1 MSIFRPLRA
10 SSGKALAILATA
22 LLLGCSGMTPENG
35 PPTAKAEA
43 ETSQD
48 SLRAT
53 ALSVFK
59 PLPAATPQTPE
70 MVDLG
75 RKLFFDP
82 RLSKS
87 GTISCNSCHSLTRY
101 GADGEPT
108 SEGHQGQRGGR
119 NSPTVYNAHLQFA
132 QFWDGRSPNVE
143 DQAQG
148 PVLNPIEMAMPD
160 EASVARALEAVPEYR
175 QAFAALFPDDK
186 QPVSLRNAAIA
197 IGAFE
202 RGLITPS
209 RFDSYLAGDETALS
223 ETEKSG
229 LKTFIEIGCA
239 SCHSGSTLGGMSY
252 QKLGAK
258 KAYPDEDLGRFT
270 VTKKEVDRS
279 KFKVPILRNISE
291 TAPYFH
297 NGKVQTLDEAVEL
310 MARHQLDQELSPS
323 QKAEIVAFLRSLT
336 GEVPADYIAAPKLP

>member
-1 MSIFRPLRA
+1 
-10 SSGKALAILATA
+10 
-22 LLLGCSGMTPENG
+22 
-35 PPTAKAEA
+35 
-43 ETSQD
+43 
-48 SLRAT
+48 
-53 ALSVFK
+53 
-59 PLPAATPQTPE
+59 

-101 GADGEPT
+101 GADGQPT
-108 SEGHQGQRGGR
+108 SPGHKGQRGGR

-160 EASVARALEAVPEYR
+160 EASVAAVLKAVPEYSK
-175 QAFAALFPDDK
+175 AFSDLFPDDK

-202 RGLITPS
+202 RGLLTPS
-209 RFDSYLAGDETALS
+209 RFDAYLSGDDSALNES
-223 ETEKSG
+223 EKSG
-229 LKTFIEIGCA
+229 LKSFIEVGCA
-239 SCHSGSTLGGMSY
+239 SCHSGAALGGTSY

-258 KAYPDEDLGRFT
+258 KAYPDEDLGRFAL
-270 VTKKEVDRS
+270 TKKEVDRS
-279 KFKVPILRNISE
+279 KFKVPILRNVSE
-291 TAPYFH
+291 TGPYFH
-297 NGKVQTLDEAVEL
+297 SGKVQTLDEAVEL
-310 MARHQLDQELSPS
+310 MGRHQLGKELSAAE
-323 QKAEIVAFLRSLT
+323 KADIVAFLQSLK
-336 GEVPADYIAAPKLP
+336 GELPADYIAAPKLP